1 MRGNKKNQ
9 KEPKT
14 EEEKVE
20 ESVDE
25 IIQYA
30 KNVVKCV
37 NFATDD
43 SPKKLTRKESMNLK
57 KEKKSK
63 ESKDKNSRA

>member
-1 MRGNKKNQ
+1 M
-9 KEPKT
+9 
-14 EEEKVE
+14 E

-57 KEKKSK
+57 KDKKSK